1 MSTSSTFASFKVF
14 SSSKSS
20 ISPPISSITAFVVV
34 LAPSLFS
41 PSSSLPKK
49 PASFGGFGM
58 FAKNPM
64 MRRLSF
70 FLLLLARCF
79 FLSRAAEREKAD
91 QNRRLSDV
99 SFFSNSPFSS
109 SEWKKKND
117 VFAKERIK
125 RKREKENA
133 LSRLLF
139 CFFFFLCFFNDATTQ
154 TCA

>member
-70 FLLLLARCF
+70 FLLLLLARCF

-109 SEWKKKND
+109 SEWKKKNV
-117 VFAKERIK
+117 VFAALSKEERIK
-125 RKREKENA
+125 RTREKENA

-139 CFFFFLCFFNDATTQ
+139 CFFFFLCF
-154 TCA
+154 